1 MAGRSYK
8 TEAIVLRSFRLGE
21 ANPRAFSALARFL
34 DVLDAAPSRAPA
46 RPSLDPLALAFQLKL
61 LWLSGYLP
69 HLGSCTE
76 CGSEGPVVGY
86 SPRAGG
92 AVCRNCAAEA
102 LTLSPPGIAAID
114 RLLRRPL
121 AEAGAAPPP
130 PPRPRRGPLGVT
142 ARVEIPG
149 G

>member
-21 ANPRAFSALARFL
+21 AARVL

-92 AVCRNCAAEA
+92 AVCRNCAADA

-114 RLLRRPL
+114 GLLRRPL
-121 AEAGAAPPP
+121 AEAGAVALTE
-130 PPRPRRGPLGVT
+130 RSAREALSVIT
-142 ARVEIPG
+142 AWYEFHG
-149 G
+149 GFRLRTLSA